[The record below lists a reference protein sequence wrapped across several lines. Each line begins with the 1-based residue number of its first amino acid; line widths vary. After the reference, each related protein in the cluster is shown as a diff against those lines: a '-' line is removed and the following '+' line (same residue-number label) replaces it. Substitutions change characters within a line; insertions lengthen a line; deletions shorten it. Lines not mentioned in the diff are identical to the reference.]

1 MSVDVA
7 ILKSIRT
14 LMRNYSQRKIR
25 KTEFL
30 QKLGLMVCE
39 LEKVSYATLQDEKQ

>member
-14 LMRNYSQRKIR
+14 LMRHYSQRKLR
-25 KTEFL
+25 KGDFL
-30 QKLGLMVCE
+30 KKLGQMVCE
-39 LEKVSYATLQDEKQ
+39 LEKEAYATLQDEK